1 MSTLSNV
8 ETRRGEANPPS
19 VRLAPDAYPEAKSSK
34 TGESVRYVPDLN
46 KHWYVFRASRG
57 RENKAFDYMVED
69 GTFCYIGKKYE
80 KKIING
86 KVHKILKT
94 LIPNLVFVYTT
105 KEQAE
110 QYVKRTSSLFY
121 LSYYYNHFKKDEQ
134 NGTKNPPMIIPD
146 CEIEKFIIATSTHNE
161 HLRFVDELQC
171 NFKSGDSVRI
181 IEGEFK
187 GVEGRVARIAGQQ
200 RVVITLT
207 QIGLISTAY
216 IPTAFIKV
224 LE

>member
-1 MSTLSNV
+1 M
-8 ETRRGEANPPS
+8 
-19 VRLAPDAYPEAKSSK
+19 
-34 TGESVRYVPDLN
+34 
-46 KHWYVFRASRG
+46 
-57 RENKAFDYMVED
+57 
-69 GTFCYIGKKYE
+69 
-80 KKIING
+80 
-86 KVHKILKT
+86 
-94 LIPNLVFVYTT
+94 
-105 KEQAE
+105 
-110 QYVKRTSSLFY
+110 
-121 LSYYYNHFKKDEQ
+121 
-134 NGTKNPPMIIPD
+134 
-146 CEIEKFIIATSTHNE
+146 
-161 HLRFVDELQC
+161 RFVDELQC